1 MIKNVLT
8 HIGGIGI
15 YGVISI
21 CLFFAVFT
29 GMAIR
34 AMLLRKSLAERLG
47 ALPLE
52 DGTLNPPTEGNS
64 RHE

>member
-29 GMAIR
+29 GALIR
-34 AMLLRKSLAERLG
+34 ACLVRKPLADRLS

-52 DGTLNPPTEGNS
+52 DGSVEPQPVRRS
-64 RHE
+64 QP